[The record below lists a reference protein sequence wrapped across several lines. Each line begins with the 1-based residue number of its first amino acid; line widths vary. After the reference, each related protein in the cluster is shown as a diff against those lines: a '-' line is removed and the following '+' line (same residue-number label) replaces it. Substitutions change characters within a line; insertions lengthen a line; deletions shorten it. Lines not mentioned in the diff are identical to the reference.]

1 MNQNCEN
8 FREKIADSLSSKL
21 EKQEQ
26 QQLIEHVRNCSEC
39 SAYESALKGE
49 DKLLNGLFNDL
60 QADFTRQ
67 QEDVISA
74 IFYIETSPRDKIIA
88 KINSII
94 DHPVFKLTA
103 AAAVIVLVAFYS
115 IKTMGWLYDLKYFM
129 DACAV
134 TMK

>member
-8 FREKIADSLSSKL
+8 FKEKIADSLSSKL
-21 EKQEQ
+21 DKKEQ
-26 QQLIEHVRNCSEC
+26 QQLADHIKTCSEC
-39 SAYESALKGE
+39 SAFEILLKGE
-49 DKLLNGLFNDL
+49 DNLLNGFFNGL
-60 QADFTRQ
+60 QEDFGRQ
-67 QEDVISA
+67 QDDVISA
-74 IFYIETSPRDKIIA
+74 IFYIETSRRDRIIA

-94 DHPVFKLTA
+94 DHPAFKLTA
-103 AAAVIVLVAFYS
+103 AAAVIVVVAFYS